1 MPPTSPFGNGDTEFA
16 DMPARIV
23 GLVIEHGIFRSR
35 GQIGFTNFEP
45 GEREQYPLSLQRLL
59 PTHADRNARR
69 PIFRRTRPMSGDG
82 RWGDGRWGDGPWRMG
97 GCCCSI

>member
-45 GEREQYPLSLQRLL
+45 GEREQ
-59 PTHADRNARR
+59 
-69 PIFRRTRPMSGDG
+69 
-82 RWGDGRWGDGPWRMG
+82 
-97 GCCCSI
+97 